1 MFSDWFR
8 FDWKTFFFFEYAC
21 VAKRIIIYSRARGL
35 YFNLLTYLEGMSDVV
50 VLVSVVALAAA
61 EVEVVVVANIPVGL
75 ALLPLFGCQGNIH
88 IK

>member
-1 MFSDWFR
+1 MPD
-8 FDWKTFFFFEYAC
+8 A
-21 VAKRIIIYSRARGL
+21 
-35 YFNLLTYLEGMSDVV
+35 V

-75 ALLPLFGCQGNIH
+75 VPLPLFGCQGNIH